1 MFDFLNSFM
10 QYTVRDLL
18 HGAKAMSKSVFGK
31 KDEYQI
37 KFNHEEDGLWY
48 VDFPNWPFDH
58 HNLLM
63 VAGADKMCAFLSD
76 DDVTTEVLVRPSN
89 KRLNLEGYA
98 ELIQKD
104 HSLTGGSTY
113 EVRNLE
119 GFNRDIWLCPVT
131 LFVLGRYPKYMYV
144 KKVSRT
150 DRLEKE

>member
-37 KFNHEEDGLWY
+37 KFNHEDDGLWY

-131 LFVLGRYPKYMYV
+131 LFVLGRYPKFMYV
-144 KKVSRT
+144 KKVS
-150 DRLEKE
+150 

>member
-37 KFNHEEDGLWY
+37 KFNHEDDGLWY

-89 KRLNLEGYA
+89 KRLQLDGYA

>member
-144 KKVSRT
+144 KKA
-150 DRLEKE
+150 

>member
-1 MFDFLNSFM
+1 MFDFLNYFM

-113 EVRNLE
+113 EVHNLE

-144 KKVSRT
+144 KKVS
-150 DRLEKE
+150 

>member
-1 MFDFLNSFM
+1 MN
-10 QYTVRDLL
+10 YTISDLL
-18 HGAKAMSKSVFGK
+18 TGARVMSKSVFGRK
-31 KDEYQI
+31 KEYQL

-63 VAGADKMCAFLSD
+63 VAGADKLCAFLSD
-76 DDVTTEVLVRPSN
+76 DDKEAKVLVRPSN
-89 KRLNLEGYA
+89 KKLDLDGYA

-113 EVRNLE
+113 EVRNLD

-131 LFVLGRYPKYMYV
+131 LFVLGKYPKYMYV
-144 KKVSRT
+144 KKAS
-150 DRLEKE
+150 

>member
-1 MFDFLNSFM
+1 M
-10 QYTVRDLL
+10 QYTITDLL
-18 HGAKAMSKSVFGK
+18 NGAKAMSKSVFGQR
-31 KDEYQI
+31 DEYLI
-37 KFNHEEDGLWY
+37 KFNHEDDGLWY

-76 DDVTTEVLVRPSN
+76 DGVTTEVLVRPS
-89 KRLNLEGYA
+89 KKKLDLEGYA
-98 ELIQKD
+98 ELVQKD

>member
-1 MFDFLNSFM
+1 M

-31 KDEYQI
+31 KDEYRI

-76 DDVTTEVLVRPSN
+76 DDVTTEVLVRPLN
-89 KRLNLEGYA
+89 KRLHLEGYA

-113 EVRNLE
+113 EVHNLE

-131 LFVLGRYPKYMYV
+131 LFVLGRYPKFMYV
-144 KKVSRT
+144 KKVSMT
-150 DRLEKE
+150 D

>member
-1 MFDFLNSFM
+1 M

-144 KKVSRT
+144 KKVS
-150 DRLEKE
+150 

>member
-1 MFDFLNSFM
+1 MFDLLNSFM

-144 KKVSRT
+144 KKVS
-150 DRLEKE
+150 